1 MIQTVK
7 KNIKKA
13 LKGNDGP
20 YLALLAVRTSLG
32 PENKTPLVTLFY
44 NRTIRTLIN
53 TKFSQEIKNLTLSN
67 STQHQKTSPPLKVND
82 LIRLQDG
89 KSWTIMGKKIKK
101 IGDIP
106 RSYLIETKKNILR
119 RNRQHILI
127 ERRKKQL

>member
-7 KNIKKA
+7 KKIKKA

-32 PENKTPLVTLFY
+32 QENNTPLVTLFY

-53 TKFSQEIKNLTLSN
+53 TKFSQEIENLTLSN
-67 STQHQKTSPPLKVND
+67 STQHQKTLPPLKVND

-89 KSWTIMGKKIKK
+89 KSWTIMGKMIKK
-101 IGDIP
+101 IDDIP

-119 RNRQHILI
+119 RNRQHILL
-127 ERRKKQL
+127 ERRKKPL